1 MTVNE
6 FKAMAEHYVNGLH
19 DLIDTLPQ
27 KGNTEEECH
36 KCYLLNALGK
46 FEQALVGVEEIDLIK
61 N

>member
-6 FKAMAEHYVNGLH
+6 FKSMADHYVNGLQ
-19 DLIDTLPQ
+19 DLIGTLPQ

-36 KCYLLNALGK
+36 KCYLLNALNK
-46 FEQALVGVEEIDLIK
+46 FEQAIVGVEEIDLIK